1 MNRTTKH
8 RATRTRVITG
18 LALTAAIAVLVVLT
32 TPVPALAADGPVV
45 WAAPNDLGTIL
56 SNIRTWVMT
65 ILAGIATVFLT
76 IGGVRYLM
84 AGGDPSEVE
93 RAKSAFKSAGILL
106 DALKWIWSLL
116 AQAVFVTP
124 DVTGFPQVTAISGR
138 SLLIA
143 NSCYLLVITVAGIII
158 MTRDTIQARYGV
170 AELAPRLVIGLIA
183 ANLATPICT
192 NLISLSNGLTTALT
206 GDGVAGTGSIGQMQ
220 RTVTAAM
227 TNPSNA
233 LLTALIGL
241 IILVL
246 TCMLLVTWLVRI
258 GVLVV
263 LVGIAPAALAC
274 HGLPQLEGAAKVW
287 WRAILAT
294 LGTVVLQ
301 ALALHMALS
310 VFLSPDA
317 NVPALGLPG
326 DPTDTFNLF
335 IVACLLW
342 TVVKIPGLMRRYV
355 TRSGGNNLGS
365 YLIRVVLIQQL
376 SRVLTRGL
384 VGRSPPA
391 TVMPQRTPRW
401 RRSWAY
407 QPSGTGWPD
416 TPAPAGPPPRLR
428 PARPSGTGW
437 PAVSATPPR
446 RTPPSR

>member
-1 MNRTTKH
+1 MVGWFINGI
-8 RATRTRVITG
+8 VS
-18 LALTAAIAVLVVLT
+18 
-32 TPVPALAADGPVV
+32 
-45 WAAPNDLGTIL
+45 W
-56 SNIRTWVMT
+56 
-65 ILAGIATVFLT
+65 LAGF
-76 IGGVRYLM
+76 
-84 AGGDPSEVE
+84 
-93 RAKSAFKSAGILL
+93 LL

-384 VGRSPPA
+384 VGRSPRT
-391 TVMPQRTPRW
+391 TV
-401 RRSWAY
+401 
-407 QPSGTGWPD
+407 
-416 TPAPAGPPPRLR
+416 PAGAGRGTPGRPGAGAVGGGPR
-428 PARPSGTGW
+428 PARPTRPGPADRAVPRHPGHRHAATYAPVAPLLGLPAIRHRLARHTRPGRPATAAPTG
-437 PAVSATPPR
+437 PPVGYRLARRVRHTAPPHTAVPVAQLSR
-446 RTPPSR
+446 LESPS

>member
-1 MNRTTKH
+1 MVGWFINGI
-8 RATRTRVITG
+8 VS
-18 LALTAAIAVLVVLT
+18 
-32 TPVPALAADGPVV
+32 
-45 WAAPNDLGTIL
+45 W
-56 SNIRTWVMT
+56 
-65 ILAGIATVFLT
+65 LAGF
-76 IGGVRYLM
+76 
-84 AGGDPSEVE
+84 
-93 RAKSAFKSAGILL
+93 LL

-233 LLTALIGL
+233 LLTVLIGL

-384 VGRSPPA
+384 VGRSPRTTVPAGAGRGTPGRPGAGAVGGGPRPPRPTRPTTGGRTPPPAPTPPAAKPPTAPSSAPGAAATGRGLPTVPSHVTPA

>member
-1 MNRTTKH
+1 MVGWFINGI
-8 RATRTRVITG
+8 VS
-18 LALTAAIAVLVVLT
+18 
-32 TPVPALAADGPVV
+32 
-45 WAAPNDLGTIL
+45 W
-56 SNIRTWVMT
+56 
-65 ILAGIATVFLT
+65 LAGF
-76 IGGVRYLM
+76 
-84 AGGDPSEVE
+84 
-93 RAKSAFKSAGILL
+93 LL

-342 TVVKIPGLMRRYV
+342 AVVKIPGLMRRYV

-384 VGRSPPA
+384 VGRSPRTTVPAGAGRGTPGRPGAGAVGGGPRPPRPTRPTTGGRTPPPAPTPPAAKPPTAPSSAPGAAATGRGLPTVPSHVTPA

>member
-1 MNRTTKH
+1 MVGWFINGI
-8 RATRTRVITG
+8 VS
-18 LALTAAIAVLVVLT
+18 
-32 TPVPALAADGPVV
+32 
-45 WAAPNDLGTIL
+45 W
-56 SNIRTWVMT
+56 
-65 ILAGIATVFLT
+65 LAGF
-76 IGGVRYLM
+76 
-84 AGGDPSEVE
+84 
-93 RAKSAFKSAGILL
+93 LL

-233 LLTALIGL
+233 LLTVLIGL

-342 TVVKIPGLMRRYV
+342 AVVKIPGLMRRYV

-384 VGRSPPA
+384 VGRSPRTTVPAGAGRGTPGRPGAGAVGGGPRPPRPTRPTTGGRTPPPAPTPPAAKPPTAPSSAPGAAATGRGLPTVPSHVTPA